1 MVEVKKH
8 ICTSKK
14 YDIQNRKM
22 AIKDSGFSADEVN
35 LIWDFYVTKSPAEQS
50 AQSISFTNYGWA
62 NTTNKENGYPALE
75 NALAK
80 DAGIESFY
88 MIRATSIKNTLNSV
102 DLGNRTIC
110 IEHPRAV
117 LIQKYSVKVEENE
130 TMKLNPEESRV
141 ACLFRHIRNSFA
153 HGNTYFFENDMML
166 LEDKDKSTI
175 TARILMPRKSL
186 LSWIDIVDKDKISN
200 KEV

>member
-50 AQSISFTNYGWA
+50 TQSISFTNYGWA
-62 NTTNKENGYPALE
+62 DTTSKENGYPALE

-117 LIQKYSVKVEENE
+117 LMQRYSILVDENE
-130 TMKLNPEESRV
+130 NMQFQHEEKRV
-141 ACLFRHIRNSFA
+141 TCLFRHIRNSFA

-166 LEDKDKSTI
+166 LEDKDKNTI
-175 TARILMPRKSL
+175 TARILIPRKSL
-186 LSWIDIVDKDKISN
+186 LSWIDITNKDKILN
-200 KEV
+200 REV

>member
-8 ICTSKK
+8 ICTSEK

-50 AQSISFTNYGWA
+50 AQSISFTNYGWE

-75 NALAK
+75 KELAEN
-80 DAGIESFY
+80 AGIESFY
-88 MIRATSIKNTLNSV
+88 MIRTKTIKDTLILLG
-102 DLGNRTIC
+102 LGNRTIY

-117 LIQKYSVKVEENE
+117 LTQKYSVNVDEKEN
-130 TMKLNPEESRV
+130 MQLKSEESRV
-141 ACLFRHIRNSFA
+141 KCLFRHIRNSFA

-166 LEDKDKSTI
+166 LEDKDKNTI

-186 LSWIDIVDKDKISN
+186 LSWIDIVDKNKIL
-200 KEV
+200 KREV

>member
-8 ICTSKK
+8 ICTSEK

-62 NTTNKENGYPALE
+62 ETTNKENGYPALE
-75 NALAK
+75 KALAES
-80 DAGIESFY
+80 AGIESFN
-88 MIRATSIKNTLNSV
+88 MIRTRTIKDTLNLV
-102 DLGNRTIC
+102 GLGDGTIC

-117 LIQKYSVKVEENE
+117 LTQKYSVKVDEKEDLQL
-130 TMKLNPEESRV
+130 KPEESRV
-141 ACLFRHIRNSFA
+141 KCLFRHIRNSFA

-175 TARILMPRKSL
+175 TARILIPRKSL
-186 LSWIDIVDKDKISN
+186 LSWIDIVDKDKILN
-200 KEV
+200 REV

>member
-50 AQSISFTNYGWA
+50 TQSISFTNYGWA
-62 NTTNKENGYPALE
+62 DTTSKENGYPALE

-117 LIQKYSVKVEENE
+117 LMQRYSILVDENE
-130 TMKLNPEESRV
+130 NMQFQHEEKRV
-141 ACLFRHIRNSFA
+141 TCLFRHIRNSFA

-166 LEDKDKSTI
+166 LEDKDKNTI
-175 TARILMPRKSL
+175 TARILIPRKSL
-186 LSWIDIVDKDKISN
+186 LSWIDITNKDKILN
-200 KEV
+200 RED

>member
-1 MVEVKKH
+1 MIEVKKH

-50 AQSISFTNYGWA
+50 AQSISFINYGWA
-62 NTTNKENGYPALE
+62 DTTNKENGYPALE

-88 MIRATSIKNTLNSV
+88 MIRATSIKKTLNLV
-102 DLGNRTIC
+102 DLGNKTIC

-117 LIQKYSVKVEENE
+117 LMRKYSISVDEKEK
-130 TMKLNPEESRV
+130 MKFTRSESRV

-166 LEDKDKSTI
+166 LEDKDKSTV
-175 TARILMPRKSL
+175 TSRILLPRKSL
-186 LSWIDIVDKDKISN
+186 LSWIDITDKDKILN
-200 KEV
+200 REV

>member
-1 MVEVKKH
+1 
-8 ICTSKK
+8 
-14 YDIQNRKM
+14 M

-50 AQSISFTNYGWA
+50 TQSISFTNYGWA
-62 NTTNKENGYPALE
+62 DTTSKENGYPALE

-117 LIQKYSVKVEENE
+117 LMQRYSILVDENE
-130 TMKLNPEESRV
+130 NMQFQHEEKRV
-141 ACLFRHIRNSFA
+141 TCLFRHIRNSFA